1 MALIELKDIN
11 KSFRDGDAR
20 INHVLRGVNL
30 SVECGDFVAIEGASG
45 SGKTTLLNILGTLIE
60 FDSGTYELNGTP
72 ITSQSVS
79 LPKLRNKDI
88 GFVFQHHG
96 LMPAYTVRQNILLPT
111 LATSSEASAE
121 QCRKAEE
128 LMEFTGITS
137 IANQY
142 PDTISGGEASRVA
155 ICRALIMQPLLL
167 LADEPTGQLDRENAF
182 NITRLFQSINE
193 KWHTTILMVTHSD
206 ETARAAKRILTLR
219 DGKLW

>member
-45 SGKTTLLNILGTLIE
+45 SGKTTLLNILGTLME

-72 ITSQSVS
+72 ITPQSVS
-79 LPKLRNKDI
+79 LSKLRNKDI
-88 GFVFQHHG
+88 GFVFQHHE

-121 QCRKAEE
+121 QCRKAE
-128 LMEFTGITS
+128 
-137 IANQY
+137 
-142 PDTISGGEASRVA
+142 
-155 ICRALIMQPLLL
+155 
-167 LADEPTGQLDRENAF
+167 
-182 NITRLFQSINE
+182 
-193 KWHTTILMVTHSD
+193 
-206 ETARAAKRILTLR
+206 
-219 DGKLW
+219 

>member
-72 ITSQSVS
+72 ITPQSVS

-88 GFVFQHHG
+88 GFVF
-96 LMPAYTVRQNILLPT
+96 P
-111 LATSSEASAE
+111 SSCPLWQLHPRRVLSNAE
-121 QCRKAEE
+121 KQR
-128 LMEFTGITS
+128 
-137 IANQY
+137 N
-142 PDTISGGEASRVA
+142 
-155 ICRALIMQPLLL
+155 
-167 LADEPTGQLDRENAF
+167 
-182 NITRLFQSINE
+182 
-193 KWHTTILMVTHSD
+193 
-206 ETARAAKRILTLR
+206 
-219 DGKLW
+219 